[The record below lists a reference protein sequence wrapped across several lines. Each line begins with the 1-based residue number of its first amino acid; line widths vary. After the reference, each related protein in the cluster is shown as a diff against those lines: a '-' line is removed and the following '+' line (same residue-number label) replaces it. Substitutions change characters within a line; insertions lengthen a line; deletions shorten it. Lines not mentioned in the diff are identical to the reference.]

1 MGKLSV
7 LAFSCTNL
15 FGYMFNLAS
24 TCVRGIVHGCTLVR
38 HGLLEIVSLSLLCI
52 PVCRMRYLR
61 CTRKPKQQV
70 QRYCVINELGF
81 EKPLQPNDLFVL
93 VLVTYLTR
101 NKCRTCRGGAV
112 KMYRQVK
119 VLFWMF
125 VLNQTDCK

>member
-1 MGKLSV
+1 M

-61 CTRKPKQQV
+61 CTLKPKQQV
-70 QRYCVINELGF
+70 QHYCVNNELGF
-81 EKPLQPNDLFVL
+81 GKLLQPNDLFVL
-93 VLVTYLTR
+93 VFGHLFDHKQMSYMSWGCSQDVQAGEGIVLDVCV
-101 NKCRTCRGGAV
+101 KPKRTVNRIL
-112 KMYRQVK
+112 Q
-119 VLFWMF
+119 
-125 VLNQTDCK
+125 